1 MSERIRI
8 NSVEPLAIKAMLT
21 LEGYLTK
28 TNVSQIHKGLI
39 RMRAS
44 QLNGCAYC
52 LNMHIKEARAI
63 GESDDRIN
71 ALASWKESALFS
83 KEEKTIL
90 ALTEEVTLIHQSGVT
105 NTTYQ
110 VAKERFGD
118 QHLAQLIMT
127 IVTINAWNR
136 IALTTKMQDD

>member
-8 NSVEPLAIKAMLT
+8 KSVEPLAIKAMLT
-21 LEGYLTK
+21 LESYLTK

-44 QLNGCAYC
+44 QLNGCVYC

-90 ALTEEVTLIHQSGVT
+90 ALTEEVTLLHQSGVT

-110 VAKERFGD
+110 AAKERFGD